1 MQIVANAL
9 SKSYGQ
15 GGALT
20 HVLKDVSFE
29 IPTGQFVAIMGTS
42 GSGKTTLLNI
52 MGGLDTDFQGSVTLD
67 QTHRLESMS
76 ERELARQRNENFGFI
91 FQQFHLLSHLSA
103 LENIT
108 LPDFFQRGDKHK
120 QRSPEDA
127 RKRALSL
134 LDQIGLL
141 HKQNARPTELSGGQ
155 KQRVAIAR
163 ALYNEPHILFC
174 DEPTGSL
181 DRETGEQIMNLF
193 KTLNDEQE
201 LTLIV
206 VTHEEHIARMA
217 SRILRLE
224 DGVLLSDERTSAP
237 EPDGSRDV
245 QLEEE
250 EHAR

>member
-1 MQIVANAL
+1 MTQTAAPPPIRL
-9 SKSYGQ
+9 TLLTGFL
-15 GGALT
+15 GA
-20 HVLKDVSFE
+20 
-29 IPTGQFVAIMGTS
+29 
-42 GSGKTTLLNI
+42 GKTTLLNI

-134 LDQIGLL
+134 LDQVGLL

-163 ALYNEPHILFC
+163 ALGDRLYVLNLRAERVRI
-174 DEPTGSL
+174 DVY
-181 DRETGEQIMNLF
+181 DREGQLLRVLHGPVPTDPEGRPAVLDAYSTPIMDAIRRSVRAIRTYLDCGEIDPTIWTPP
-193 KTLNDEQE
+193 K
-201 LTLIV
+201 
-206 VTHEEHIARMA
+206 
-217 SRILRLE
+217 
-224 DGVLLSDERTSAP
+224 DGYSA
-237 EPDGSRDV
+237 
-245 QLEEE
+245 
-250 EHAR
+250 